1 MIKSL
6 IALILFAA
14 CAWAQGPSPVD
25 SLYLVAQLHYE
36 NGDFDL
42 AELSALRGLR
52 SAAGL
57 DEFEQLKYHALLGF
71 VYVAKEQNE
80 SAIQEFMSVLAVNP
94 RYEPGPVTTSP
105 KILEVF
111 RQAKADYMLRVASE
125 PAVYRMP
132 QADVRLAA
140 SWRSLVAPGWGQVF
154 KEQKVKAA
162 VVVAAQVLSL
172 AALVYMQTEVNRRHD
187 DYLALKL
194 YGDPN
199 VEDRYQEFRRAYRTR
214 NVVGYI
220 ALGIYLGNSLDALYV
235 PVGKK

>member
-1 MIKSL
+1 M
-6 IALILFAA
+6 LFAA
-14 CAWAQGPSPVD
+14 CALAQGPSATD
-25 SLYLVAQLHYE
+25 SLFTVAQRHYD

-42 AELSALRGLR
+42 AELTALRGLR
-52 SAAGL
+52 TTTGL
-57 DEFEQLKYHALLGF
+57 DDFEQLKFHALLGF
-71 VYVAKEQNE
+71 VYVAKDQHDA
-80 SAIQEFMSVLAVNP
+80 AIQEFVSVLSVNP
-94 RYEPGPVTTSP
+94 RYEPDPVTTSP
-105 KILEVF
+105 KILEAF

-140 SWRSLVAPGWGQVF
+140 SWRSLVAPGWGQMY
-154 KEQKVKAA
+154 KDQRVKGA
-162 VVVAAQVLSL
+162 VVIAAQVLSL

-187 DYLALKL
+187 DYLALKQ

-199 VEDRYQEFRRAYRTR
+199 VEDRYQEYRRSYQTR

-220 ALGIYLGNSLDALYV
+220 TLGIYFASYLDALYV